1 MGKRITAGI
10 IAALMLFMV
19 AAPGSAVRADGAD
32 NVTRGDAAGIGS
44 EGVSDEETYID
55 EELSENLRR
64 AALYAGVD
72 KNEDGKI
79 SVAEAE
85 ECKSLTIKKADGE
98 DDTITGIERFC
109 NLQKLEVS
117 GGFSQLPDLGN
128 LANLWELNV
137 QCNQLAELSGLENLV
152 NLKHLYA
159 NSNQLTKLPGLE
171 KLTNLSELNVS
182 DNQLEELPGLGNLTK
197 LRKLIVSNN
206 QLQELSGLENLTD
219 LIWLYADENQLKVLP
234 DLENFTKLETLL
246 VGENQL
252 TELQGLENLSNL
264 RSLNVSN
271 ATFGSGGSNNNR
283 FAKLPGLEKLTKLR
297 HLDAE
302 KIQLTELPNLGNLP
316 NLTELKVGFNQ
327 LTELPGLE
335 NLVNMEHL
343 EASCNRLTELPGLE
357 NMTKLSWLEIHDN
370 WVTDLSGLSNL
381 TELRYLMAANNKLT
395 ELPYLK
401 ECKNLVGGMYT
412 NYVAFYGNQITET
425 EARAKLPQHLLDNTE
440 WFEKQDFLKKENTYI
455 ESKLSENLRRAA
467 IAAGVDV
474 NKDGKIS
481 AAEAETCT
489 ELKIAKEDGEDDSII
504 GLEYFCNLQSLTIQG
519 GFQVLPSLRELP
531 NLQRLDVSYNALTEL
546 PGLENLNNLTYLC
559 AMENQLTELPELDGL
574 SNLAVL
580 DVSGNKLAALQADK
594 LPKNLEEFDVGA
606 NQLTE
611 VLGLGGLNKLTKLD
625 VSKNQLTE
633 VPELGGLSK
642 LTYLNVS
649 QNQLTELIGLEDL
662 NNLSCLYAGY
672 NQLTKLPDLKKSYNL
687 VSDVHSPDNPELNPY
702 PWSDFSGNQIYESE
716 ACAKLPQQLL
726 DDTEW
731 FERQGFLK
739 DEVPE
744 PEPEPDPRPGDKY
757 EIDLGDGETGIG
769 SDAFEELLKK
779 NKHCT
784 VEINLNNG
792 VQFSFEMGSM
802 HVVEGKDVYDFGCT
816 LIRNYEKLPPAMQN
830 VIRSNS
836 FVTRILYNYSGKLP
850 GTVSIRIY
858 VGQQYA
864 GQTLYYYRENKDNTF
879 TFMQEALV
887 DADGYITVQQDHCS
901 DYILLG
907 EKREDDNMSSEPGT
921 DTPSGTTPD
930 EPSET
935 TPNTPTGVTPGIP
948 SDSASDVAS
957 GTLLGTANPLPVTQE
972 APTLAGSTTA
982 PKTGDDNA
990 VTVHM
995 MLLLFGMTGILTAGI
1010 GIAGRRRKVLPGRK
1024 R

>member
-19 AAPGSAVRADGAD
+19 AAPGSAVRADGAE
-32 NVTRGDAAGIGS
+32 NVTPGDAARTS
-44 EGVSDEETYID
+44 SDGDANEDTYID
-55 EELSENLRR
+55 SELSENLRR

-79 SVAEAE
+79 SVDEAE
-85 ECKSLTIKKADGE
+85 ECKSLIIKKADGE

-335 NLVNMEHL
+335 NLINMEHL
-343 EASCNRLTELPGLE
+343 EASGNRLTELPGLE
-357 NMTKLSWLEIHDN
+357 NMTKLRWLEIGGN
-370 WVTDLSGLSNL
+370 YVTDLSGLSNL
-381 TELRYLMAANNKLT
+381 TELNILFAAGNKLT

-401 ECKNLVGGMYT
+401 ECKKLYGGIHT
-412 NYVAFYGNQITET
+412 NYVAFYGNQITES
-425 EARAKLPQHLLDNTE
+425 EARAKLPQHLLDCTE
-440 WFEKQDFLKKENTYI
+440 WFERQGFLKKENTYI

-467 IAAGVDV
+467 IAAGGDV

-519 GFQVLPSLRELP
+519 GFHVLPSLRELP

-546 PGLENLNNLTYLC
+546 PGLENLSNLTYLC

-580 DVSGNKLAALQADK
+580 DVSCNELTALQADK

-611 VLGLGGLNKLTKLD
+611 VLGLGDLNKLTKLD
-625 VSKNQLTE
+625 
-633 VPELGGLSK
+633 
-642 LTYLNVS
+642 VS

-716 ACAKLPQQLL
+716 ARAKLPQQLL

-744 PEPEPDPRPGDKY
+744 PEPEPEPQPGDKY
-757 EIDLGDGETGIG
+757 EIDLGDGDTGIG

-784 VEINLNNG
+784 VEINLDNG
-792 VQFSFEMGSM
+792 VRFSFEMGSM

-816 LIRNYEKLPPAMQN
+816 LIRNYEKLPPAMQS
-830 VIRSNS
+830 VIRNNS

-887 DADGYITVQQDHCS
+887 DTDGYITVQQDHCS
-901 DYILLG
+901 DYVLLG
-907 EKREDDNMSSEPGT
+907 EKREDNTPGGTET
-921 DTPSGTTPD
+921 DTPSGAKPDSSSGLTPD
-930 EPSET
+930 
-935 TPNTPTGVTPGIP
+935 TPVNGTPGTS
-948 SDSASDVAS
+948 SDSVPGTATDVLS
-957 GTLLGTANPLPVTQE
+957 GTANPLPVTQA
-972 APTLAGSTTA
+972 APALAGSTTA

-995 MLLLFGMTGILTAGI
+995 MLLLVGMTGILTACI
-1010 GIAGRRRKVLPGRK
+1010 GIASRRRRVSPGRK